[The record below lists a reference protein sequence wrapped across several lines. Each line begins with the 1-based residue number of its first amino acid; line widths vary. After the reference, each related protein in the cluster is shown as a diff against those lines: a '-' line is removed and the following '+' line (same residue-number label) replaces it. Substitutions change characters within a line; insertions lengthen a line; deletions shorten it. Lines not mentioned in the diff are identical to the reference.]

1 MSEVPGLQVE
11 AVSKL
16 VFLYPV
22 GEVIYLSLSLSLYIY
37 MLLVCS
43 GPLF

>member
-16 VFLYPV
+16 IFLDPV
-22 GEVIYLSLSLSLYIY
+22 SEVIYLSLSLSLYIY